1 MGYTFQG
8 ISYSTG
14 ETALRAIASAWIYGG
29 MRRPFPETLAEEP
42 ASLAAECIEGWG
54 LEELLAQWGETHETF
69 TEAMAGVLRAACIQ
83 AAGYDAEY

>member
-54 LEELLAQWGETHETF
+54 LADLLATWQADQADLAD
-69 TEAMAGVLRAACIQ
+69 AMASVLRAACIE
-83 AAGYDAEY
+83 AAGFDAEY